1 MSMEAIPVFERKLT
15 IFYPIATDMHKKNS
29 PFPYRKQGMCILKN
43 YRAALAVATRAS
55 KAGLSFTARSA
66 SILRLMSMPAFFRP
80 FMKVL

>member
-1 MSMEAIPVFERKLT
+1 MSMEAVPVFERKLT
-15 IFYPIATDMHKKNS
+15 IFYQILTERHKKSSVSNGNRGYKNYS
-29 PFPYRKQGMCILKN
+29 EN

-66 SILRLMSMPAFFRP
+66 SILRLMSTPAFFRP

>member
-1 MSMEAIPVFERKLT
+1 MSMAAVPVFERKLT
-15 IFYPIATDMHKKNS
+15 IFLSNRHRYAQKNS

-66 SILRLMSMPAFFRP
+66 SILRLMSTPAFFRP